1 MCKGNERF
9 IDGDNLYKDFNMT
22 SIERTAYP
30 RFHKYLTK
38 PQELK
43 QLYNVNNQE
52 YQYIAQNVRDQ
63 NLQVNFAVQLKVF
76 QQLHYFPDLSI
87 IPEEIISHIVSSLPI
102 SQKKFLI
109 GYKHNSSLYRHRS
122 MIRKYL
128 NIIEWCKTSQK
139 FAIQISYETA
149 QTMNNPADII
159 NTVIEKL
166 VVNNYEL
173 PAYDT
178 LERLVKHTRATVNR
192 QIYFKCYQQLSTVEQ
207 QILQKLL
214 IDQNNTGRTAY
225 NSLKKLPQKPTIT
238 NFKELLQ
245 HHDWLISLCA
255 ISDKLSHIS
264 KVKIK

>member
-1 MCKGNERF
+1 M
-9 IDGDNLYKDFNMT
+9 DGDNLYKDFNMT
-22 SIERTAYP
+22 SMERTAYP
-30 RFHKYLTK
+30 KFHKYLTK

-43 QLYNVNNQE
+43 QLYNVSNKE

-63 NLQVNFAVQLKVF
+63 NLQINFAVQLKVF

-102 SQKKFLI
+102 SQKDFLI

-128 NIIEWCKTSQK
+128 SITEWDKTSQK
-139 FAIQISYETA
+139 FAIQASYEAA

-173 PAYDT
+173 PAYNT
-178 LERLVKHTRATVNR
+178 LERLVKHTRAIVNR
-192 QIYFKCYQQLSTVEQ
+192 RIYLECYQRLSTVEK

-214 IDQNNTGRTAY
+214 I
-225 NSLKKLPQKPTIT
+225 SVFLPENFRSIVFLPTPSPYM
-238 NFKELLQ
+238 L
-245 HHDWLISLCA
+245 
-255 ISDKLSHIS
+255 
-264 KVKIK
+264 